1 MRKIFLMLFVLA
13 LSLPVFAQSVKFG
26 VKAGLNESTA
36 DVGKT
41 SSDISNLS
49 GLNAGAF
56 AEFEFGKLSLQ
67 PGLYFTQKGYNSKT
81 SIIVPVPQGGT
92 NGSFNANGRVR
103 LNYLQLQ
110 VNVLYNIA
118 IKPGKIFFGGGP
130 YYGYALSG
138 NLKGNTTGIYPGQG
152 NFSDSQNNNIVFG
165 GDNEYKRSDFGVN
178 ALAGIKLK
186 NGLLFSV
193 NYEYGLI
200 NIYKSQPVTTDKN
213 RVLGFSVGYQF
224 L

>member
-1 MRKIFLMLFVLA
+1 MKKIFLMLFVLA

-41 SSDISNLS
+41 SSNISNLS

-56 AEFEFGKLSLQ
+56 AEFEFGKIFLQ
-67 PGLYFTQKGYNSKT
+67 PGLYFTQKGYNSNT
-81 SIIVPVPQGGT
+81 HITIDDPNGGT
-92 NGSFNANGRVR
+92 GSFDASGRLR
-103 LNYLQLQ
+103 LNYLQLP

-118 IKPGKIFFGGGP
+118 VKPGKIFFGAGP

-138 NLKGNTTGIYPGQG
+138 NVRSTTINGSPNQVSEGNIT
-152 NFSDSQNNNIVFG
+152 FG
-165 GDNEYKRSDFGVN
+165 GDGNYKRSDFGVN

-193 NYEYGLI
+193 NYEYGLT
-200 NIYKSQPVTTDKN
+200 NIYKSQFVTTDKN
-213 RVLGFSVGYQF
+213 RVLGFSAGYQF